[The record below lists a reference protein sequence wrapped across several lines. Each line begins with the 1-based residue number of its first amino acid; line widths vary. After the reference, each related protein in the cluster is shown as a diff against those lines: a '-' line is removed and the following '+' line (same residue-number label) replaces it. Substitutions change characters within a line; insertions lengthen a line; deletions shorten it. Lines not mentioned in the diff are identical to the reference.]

1 MSKKII
7 WFFNGISFFILYV
20 LLMWSLNYFRGNYIS
35 CENWLI
41 LFFLDLLL
49 VVRGHIICLKRYKIM
64 RELFINELDLI
75 SGAADNN
82 APGFIESGV
91 VGAAIGALIGIGI
104 ADRLDGGNY

>member
-1 MSKKII
+1 
-7 WFFNGISFFILYV
+7 
-20 LLMWSLNYFRGNYIS
+20 
-35 CENWLI
+35 
-41 LFFLDLLL
+41 
-49 VVRGHIICLKRYKIM
+49 M